1 MKRIICIG
9 NRYRFCDAAGP
20 MVYDLLARRD
30 LLPEVELVDGG
41 LAGLDLLRFVQG
53 ARRVVFVDAVVG
65 FDEADGV
72 FVLNADEAA
81 VCAEAAFDHAAGLAY
96 LLRVLPQVLDG
107 QLPEVLLV
115 GIQGEPNDSAVE
127 TAAELS
133 LSLAVEGGARGFL
146 GHVDLSGVRG

>member
-1 MKRIICIG
+1 M
-9 NRYRFCDAAGP
+9 
-20 MVYDLLARRD
+20 RR
-30 LLPEVELVDGG
+30 
-41 LAGLDLLRFVQG
+41 R
-53 ARRVVFVDAVVG
+53 
-65 FDEADGV
+65 
-72 FVLNADEAA
+72 
-81 VCAEAAFDHAAGLAY
+81 AFDHAAGLAY